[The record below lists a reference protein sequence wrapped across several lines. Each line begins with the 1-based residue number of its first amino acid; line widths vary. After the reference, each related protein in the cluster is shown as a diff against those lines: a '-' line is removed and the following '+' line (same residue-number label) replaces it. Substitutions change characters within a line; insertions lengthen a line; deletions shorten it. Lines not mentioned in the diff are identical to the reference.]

1 MNSKINFQYIK
12 VALFVC
18 IMTMASISGFSQ
30 ACVGN
35 QVTVTLQNIQ
45 EDATHTQVEFDVW
58 ISNTGTTSL
67 RLAALQGS
75 VIINTGFL
83 PTGATGTFT
92 MITSPAAT
100 GNFPFL
106 NNPTASYV
114 SALSQLKW
122 INTPVTLS
130 SGNTVDL
137 PLNTPKKFARFRFI
151 SSLAFTSSF
160 AGTLSPSFVVSGGI
174 TNVLATVYC
183 SGNPN
188 STGLGSAAA
197 NTLVVQ
203 SSYPITLNIPCP
215 SAATASNLL
224 AETPCAGAANGSAL
238 ITLTGAPSATS
249 AVTYTVDGG
258 TSQNATLTSGA
269 FTVSNLSAGSHFV
282 AVTYPSCSTISTS
295 SFSIGAGAALTTNG
309 SVTTS
314 ICAGGSYT
322 WPANNTT
329 YSTAQTGFTVV
340 SGCNTATLNLTVTPL
355 TTTGSVTTSICAGG
369 SYTWPA
375 NGVTYTT
382 AQTNLTVVSGCNNTA
397 TLNLSV
403 TPNATP
409 SVSVAASASTICAGT
424 PVTFTATP
432 TNGGSAPTYQWK
444 LNGTNVG
451 TGLTTYTNSSLANG
465 AVVTVVMTPNN
476 TCQTSSIANGNN
488 VTMTVTPATTTGS
501 VTTSIC
507 TGGSYTW
514 PANGVTYTSAQTN
527 LTAFSGCN
535 TATLNLSVIPNATPS
550 VSVAA
555 SATTICDG
563 TSVTFTATP
572 TNGGS
577 PTYQWKLNG
586 TNVGTGS
593 TTYTNS
599 SLTNG
604 AVVTVVMT
612 SNNTCQTS
620 SIANGNNVT
629 MTVTPVLAT
638 TTGSVT
644 TSICAGGSYT
654 WPENGVTY
662 TTAQTNLTVVSG
674 CNTATLNLTVTPAA
688 TTTGSVSTSICAGGS
703 YTWPENGVTYT
714 TAQTNLTVV
723 TGCNTATL
731 NLTITPSSTNTTPI
745 SACGTYTWA
754 NNGQTYTASGV
765 YAGTTTN
772 CITESL
778 DLTITPATTIGSV
791 TTSICAGES
800 YTWPANGQT
809 YTTAQSGLTVIT
821 GCNTATLNLTITPS
835 STNTT
840 PISACGTYTW
850 ANNGQTYTA
859 SGVYAGTTT
868 NCITESLDLTITP
881 ATIIGSVT
889 TSICAGDSYVWPA
902 NGQTYTTAQSGLTLV
917 TGCNTATLNLTIT
930 PVTTT
935 GSVDT
940 SICALASYTWPAN
953 GVTYTAAQTN
963 LIVVTGCNT
972 ATLNL
977 TLTPVQDN
985 TLNVD
990 TIANSYTWIVNGQT
1004 YTTSGT
1010 YNFVDSI
1017 NCVNEIL
1024 ILSLTNDIAEE
1035 SSDEFTIFPNPTNG
1049 NVVISLFSDDQ
1060 CRLNVYDSQGQLV
1073 FENPSISNGEE
1084 VNLSDYSPGVYIF
1097 RVYTSNQIYTRRIIK
1112 N

>member
-18 IMTMASISGFSQ
+18 IITMASISGFSQ

-100 GNFPFL
+100 GNFLNF
-106 NNPTASYV
+106 NNPVASYIIP
-114 SALSQLKW
+114 SRQLKW
-122 INTPVTLS
+122 TNTAVALS

-137 PLNTPKKFARFRFI
+137 PLNTPKKFARFRFT

-160 AGTLSPSFVVSGGI
+160 AGTLSPSFVVLGGI
-174 TNVLATVYC
+174 TNVLSTVYC

-188 STGLGSAAA
+188 STGLGSATA

-215 SAATASNLL
+215 SAATASNLVS
-224 AETPCAGAANGSAL
+224 ESPCVGAANGIAL
-238 ITLTGAPSATS
+238 ITLTGAPNNSS
-249 AVTYTVDGG
+249 VVTYTIDGG
-258 TSQNATLTSGA
+258 ISQNATLTSGA

-409 SVSVAASASTICAGT
+409 SVSVAASASTICAGAA
-424 PVTFTATP
+424 VTFTAT
-432 TNGGSAPTYQWK
+432 TTSGGTAPTYQWK

-507 TGGSYTW
+507 SGGSYTW

-527 LTAFSGCN
+527 LTAVSGCN

-586 TNVGTGS
+586 TNVGTGIAS
-593 TTYTNS
+593 YTNS
-599 SLTNG
+599 SLANG

-644 TSICAGGSYT
+644 TSICTGGSYT
-654 WPENGVTY
+654 WPANGVTY
-662 TTAQTNLTVVSG
+662 TTAQTNLTLVSG

-714 TAQTNLTVV
+714 TAQTGVTIVSGCNTATLNLTVIPATTTGSISTSICAGGSYTWPENGVTYITAQTNLTVV
-723 TGCNTATL
+723 SGCNTATL
-731 NLTITPSSTNTTPI
+731 NLTIILNTSDTTTI
-745 SACGTYTWA
+745 TACGSYIWNGTTYTE
-754 NNGQTYTASGV
+754 SGV
-765 YAGTTTN
+765 YSGITTN
-772 CITESL
+772 CVTESL
-778 DLTITPATTIGSV
+778 DLTITPISINTTTI
-791 TTSICAGES
+791 T
-800 YTWPANGQT
+800 
-809 YTTAQSGLTVIT
+809 
-821 GCNTATLNLTITPS
+821 
-835 STNTT
+835 
-840 PISACGTYTW
+840 ACGSYIW
-850 ANNGQTYTA
+850 NGITYTA
-859 SGVYAGTTT
+859 SGVYTGTIT
-868 NCITESLDLTITP
+868 NCVTESLDLTITLAP
-881 ATIIGSVT
+881 AQPTGLS
-889 TSICAGDSYVWPA
+889 CW
-902 NGQTYTTAQSGLTLV
+902 QTATF
-917 TGCNTATLNLTIT
+917 NTATCAWDVSGTQ
-930 PVTTT
+930 PVVPT
-935 GSVDT
+935 GLS
-940 SICALASYTWPAN
+940 CW
-953 GVTYTAAQTN
+953 Q
-963 LIVVTGCNT
+963 T
-972 ATLNL
+972 ATFNIISCLWDVSGTQPEQP
-977 TLTPVQDN
+977 TLDFCET
-985 TLNVD
+985 TLFNVD
-990 TIANSYTWIVNGQT
+990 SCAWIVSSTIQENIVNVDAFPSYFWVFTGQT

-1010 YNFVDSI
+1010 YEFLDTDNCILQILNLTLTSDLSEEFSNTLSI
-1017 NCVNEIL
+1017 Y
-1024 ILSLTNDIAEE
+1024 
-1035 SSDEFTIFPNPTNG
+1035 PNPTNG

-1060 CRLNVYDSQGQLV
+1060 SSLDVYDSQGQLV